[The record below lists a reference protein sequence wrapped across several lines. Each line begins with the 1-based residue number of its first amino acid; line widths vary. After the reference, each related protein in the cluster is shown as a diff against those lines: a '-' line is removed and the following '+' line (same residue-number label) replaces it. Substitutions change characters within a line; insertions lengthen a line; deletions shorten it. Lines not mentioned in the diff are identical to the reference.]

1 MFVLCLIPYP
11 SFILG
16 MFSWQWKN
24 SNAAS
29 QTKGTDHG
37 HSPPSLKILRGK
49 VGTSLEVQQ
58 LISLPVQGVSVQSL
72 VRELRSHMPHGQ
84 EHKTWNRRSIVTN
97 SIKTLKMLHIKKQQQ
112 QQKYPKKNKRDGKGH
127 EHALYPFPYLRG
139 QPCLVP
145 FCGWGKWGSEKL
157 SPCSRSHV

>member
-16 MFSWQWKN
+16 MFPWRWKN

-58 LISLPVQGVSVQSL
+58 LIGLPVQGVSVQSL
-72 VRELRSHMPHGQ
+72 VRELRSYIPQG
-84 EHKTWNRRSIVTN
+84 HKTWNRSSIVTN
-97 SIKTLKMLHIKKQQQ
+97 SIKTLKMFHIKK
-112 QQKYPKKNKRDGKGH
+112 KKKSKNILKKIRERKGH

-145 FCGWGKWGSEKL
+145 LCGWGKWGSEKL